1 MNNNFI
7 LLIRDSGKFP
17 SLSAELKD
25 AEYWKEE
32 LNNKIPSVLS
42 LYSKIASGN
51 WLRHE
56 FVIFSYRDYENEGIK
71 GWISLEYSGD
81 SKVTIRFS

>member
-17 SLSAELKD
+17 SLNAELKD

-32 LNNKIPSVLS
+32 LNNYIPNFLS
-42 LYSKIASGN
+42 LFAKATN
-51 WLRHE
+51 WVRHE
-56 FVIFSYRDYENEGIK
+56 FVIFSFWDYKNDGI
-71 GWISLEYSGD
+71 
-81 SKVTIRFS
+81 

>member
-1 MNNNFI
+1 MNNYKI
-7 LLIRDSGKFP
+7 KLIRNSGEFP
-17 SLSAELKD
+17 SLKAELKD

-32 LNNKIPSVLS
+32 LNDFIPDYLS
-42 LYSKIASGN
+42 LFSKIICGN
-51 WLRHE
+51 WIRHE

-71 GWISLEYSGD
+71 GWVSLEYCSD